1 MAFMEW
7 GPGLPEM
14 TRLSRIHVLNFF
26 RDGGIWVKWKQ
37 YMTSDTWSAPVLL
50 IPERDIPNVARWRP
64 EQRHQS
70 FKKPSTKLAW
80 LNKFEVSLADATW
93 SLDKHADALAHLR
106 DIVNSMAPMYQAGP
120 NVEEILVDLMKLGG
134 QGREAAAATTSS
146 DHAYPADLIVQL
158 FPGAYLNR
166 LLTSN
171 PESLTLL
178 IKSLTLNR
186 SRIAYQPSIM
196 LLDAI
201 PYRLPNCQNTTLWID
216 PMSVWFPDFV
226 LLSLVSGAPCPER
239 F

>member
-1 MAFMEW
+1 MAYMEW

-26 RDGGIWVKWKQ
+26 RHGGIWVKWKQ

-50 IPERDIPNVARWRP
+50 IPESDIPNVARWRP
-64 EQRHQS
+64 EQRHQC

-134 QGREAAAATTSS
+134 HGRAAAAATTSS
-146 DHAYPADLIVQL
+146 DHAYPADQIVQL
-158 FPGAYLNR
+158 FPGAYLTR

-171 PESLTLL
+171 
-178 IKSLTLNR
+178 
-186 SRIAYQPSIM
+186 
-196 LLDAI
+196 I
-201 PYRLPNCQNTTLWID
+201 PYRLPNCQYKPLWID
-216 PMSVWFPDFV
+216 PMSVIILEVLHYSSVALTRHAVFPEC
-226 LLSLVSGAPCPER
+226 S
-239 F
+239 

>member
-1 MAFMEW
+1 MAYMEW

-50 IPERDIPNVARWRP
+50 IPEREIPNVARWRP

-93 SLDKHADALAHLR
+93 SLEKHADAIAHLR

-134 QGREAAAATTSS
+134 HGREAAAATTSS
-146 DHAYPADLIVQL
+146 DHAYPADQIS
-158 FPGAYLNR
+158 NR
-166 LLTSN
+166 AALSRCL
-171 PESLTLL
+171 PYSLTYQQYP
-178 IKSLTLNR
+178 ISLTKLPVHASLDR
-186 SRIAYQPSIM
+186 PHVSDHSGSIT
-196 LLDAI
+196 LQQ
-201 PYRLPNCQNTTLWID
+201 RGPN
-216 PMSVWFPDFV
+216 
-226 LLSLVSGAPCPER
+226 
-239 F
+239 

>member
-1 MAFMEW
+1 MAYMEW

-134 QGREAAAATTSS
+134 HGRAAAAATTSS
-146 DHAYPADLIVQL
+146 DHAYPADQIVQL
-158 FPGAYLNR
+158 FPGAYLTR

-171 PESLTLL
+171 
-178 IKSLTLNR
+178 
-186 SRIAYQPSIM
+186 
-196 LLDAI
+196 I
-201 PYRLPNCQNTTLWID
+201 PYRLPNCQYTPLWID
-216 PMSVWFPDFV
+216 PMSVIILEVLHYSSVALTRHAVFPEC
-226 LLSLVSGAPCPER
+226 S
-239 F
+239 